1 MTRLAALLDPSRIA
15 VLDRLPDGRPA
26 LLRLLGE
33 RLADPHAIPGLDA
46 TAIADALTA
55 REQLATTAVG
65 EGLAFPHAKLPGLPA
80 ARAAVMLLPPP
91 GLDLGAADGLPVRL
105 VVALVVPPD
114 SIGEHLKLL
123 GAFSRRLRDPAARAA
138 LLCCADAAE
147 ILRRLGDI
155 DVLPR

>member
-15 VLDRLPDGRPA
+15 VLDRLPDGRPG
-26 LLRLLGE
+26 LLRLLAE
-33 RLADPHAIPGLDA
+33 RLADAHAIPGLDA
-46 TAIADALTA
+46 PAIIEALAT

-80 ARAAVMLLPPP
+80 ARASVVLLPAP

-105 VVALVVPPD
+105 VVALIVPPD

-123 GAFSRRLRDPAARAA
+123 GAFSRRLRDPTARQA
-138 LLCCADAAE
+138 LLGCIDGVE
-147 ILRRLGDI
+147 LLRRLGDI

>member
-1 MTRLAALLDPSRIA
+1 MTRLAALLDPSRVV
-15 VLDRLPDGRPA
+15 VLDHLPEGRPA
-26 LLRLLGE
+26 LLQLLGD
-33 RLADPHAIPGLDA
+33 RLADAHAIPGLDA
-46 TAIADALTA
+46 AAVVSALTA

-80 ARAAVMLLPPP
+80 ARAAVVLLPPP
-91 GLDLGAADGLPVRL
+91 GLELGAADGRPVLL

-123 GAFSRRLRDPAARAA
+123 GAFSRRLRDPAARES
-138 LLCCADAAE
+138 LLGCVDAAE